1 MRPTTRPDEA
11 RGGPRR
17 LDDEAGGGPRW
28 PDAPGEADDEARGGP
43 TTPMRWPDAPRWQFR
58 DGSLHEVAV
67 LGLKSTKFVP
77 KLPPRAEM
85 CTGLPPRAEVCT
97 GLPPRRVGRT
107 RLPPR
112 RIATLASPL
121 AARRSPLAPSPR
133 PPRPRTARTASPDDL
148 RPTDP
153 AAVTKLPENS
163 QATNLNSAPIRVRP
177 YVGPPP
183 GAEKPAHIASRTE
196 PESECAIEIPWDSG
210 RVCACRPRLVDRA
223 PSSQERSVGFAGVQ
237 FAGKRDVPRGGA
249 RTLRRFP
256 AFLRGRGRTP
266 GEPTS

>member
-1 MRPTTRPDEA
+1 MRPEA
-11 RGGPRR
+11 ARRRGPRR
-17 LDDEAGGGPRW
+17 PDDEAGGGP
-28 PDAPGEADDEARGGP
+28 
-43 TTPMRWPDAPRWQFR
+43 RWPDAPRWQFR

-121 AARRSPLAPSPR
+121 AARRSPLAPRRPDSLARRSLSP
-133 PPRPRTARTASPDDL
+133 PPA
-148 RPTDP
+148 P

-177 YVGPPP
+177 HVGPPP

-210 RVCACRPRLVDRA
+210 HVCACRPRLVDRA

>member
-1 MRPTTRPDEA
+1 
-11 RGGPRR
+11 
-17 LDDEAGGGPRW
+17 
-28 PDAPGEADDEARGGP
+28 
-43 TTPMRWPDAPRWQFR
+43 MRWPDAPRWQFR

-67 LGLKSTKFVP
+67 LGQISSIFVP
-77 KLPPRAEM
+77 K
-85 CTGLPPRAEVCT
+85 LPPRAEVCT

-121 AARRSPLAPSPR
+121 APAPLASRPR
-133 PPRPRTARTASPDDL
+133 PARPRTARTASPDDL

-210 RVCACRPRLVDRA
+210 HVCACRPRLVDRA

>member
-1 MRPTTRPDEA
+1 MRPEAARGGPTTRPEV
-11 RGGPRR
+11 
-17 LDDEAGGGPRW
+17 
-28 PDAPGEADDEARGGP
+28 ARGGP

-121 AARRSPLAPSPR
+121 ASSPR
-133 PPRPRTARTASPDDL
+133 PPRSAPHRPDSLARRSLP
-148 RPTDP
+148 PPNP

-177 YVGPPP
+177 HVGPPP

-210 RVCACRPRLVDRA
+210 HVCACRPRLVDRA